1 LTTVVDI
8 CQGIHVVE
16 QLEGWPVPRC
26 YLNPAQLDCVGCK
39 GFKSHGIC
47 SHVLALNHILK
58 ATNLRLEVMEIGKS
72 GVGRKGGGNQ
82 IGPDIDF
89 M

>member
-1 LTTVVDI
+1 MEYRGGQQRAGARSGGL
-8 CQGIHVVE
+8 
-16 QLEGWPVPRC
+16 
-26 YLNPAQLDCVGCK
+26 
-39 GFKSHGIC
+39 
-47 SHVLALNHILK
+47 
-58 ATNLRLEVMEIGKS
+58 TNLRREVMEIGKS